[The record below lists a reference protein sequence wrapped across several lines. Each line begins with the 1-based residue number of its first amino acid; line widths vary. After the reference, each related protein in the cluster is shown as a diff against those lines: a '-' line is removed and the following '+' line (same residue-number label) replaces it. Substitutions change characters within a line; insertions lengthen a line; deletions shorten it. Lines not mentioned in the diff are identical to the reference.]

1 MAQAEAI
8 KDIVTLKEDLIVAQN
23 VRNHKLEYDRV
34 AREIMKLDTRDAYR
48 DSIEELKKEIEI
60 LQREKI
66 NKLTALENRKR
77 NLKQAVDSLKDLQR
91 SVEEERA
98 AIVKNYVVYVQ

>member
-1 MAQAEAI
+1 MHTESKKKKKRKEKK
-8 KDIVTLKEDLIVAQN
+8 KDRFCILKLISS
-23 VRNHKLEYDRV
+23 
-34 AREIMKLDTRDAYR
+34 
-48 DSIEELKKEIEI
+48 SIEELKKEIEI